1 MRPHSKTNRPTKIH
15 KANTCSICS
24 KKPDTNLPD
33 EREQGK
39 TEIDT
44 QLDAELEPEEASISF
59 DECCQNPDI
68 VGIDKNLFSCTYCEA
83 FHYVKQDTK
92 VIMKNPC
99 CNEPDIQDAIGIN
112 NVAYICANCGT
123 NYPLPTKET
132 DCYLDLLSQHE
143 ALREAYIN
151 LWVDVEDGTIR
162 ASFFGHRETFRKLT

>member
-1 MRPHSKTNRPTKIH
+1 MRPHSKTRRPAKIH

-44 QLDAELEPEEASISF
+44 QLDAELEPEETNISF
-59 DECCQNPDI
+59 NECCW
-68 VGIDKNLFSCTYCEA
+68 
-83 FHYVKQDTK
+83 
-92 VIMKNPC
+92 
-99 CNEPDIQDAIGIN
+99 EPDIQDAVGIN

-132 DCYLDLLSQHE
+132 DYYLDLLYQHE

-162 ASFFGHRETFRKLT
+162 ASFFGHRETFKKLT